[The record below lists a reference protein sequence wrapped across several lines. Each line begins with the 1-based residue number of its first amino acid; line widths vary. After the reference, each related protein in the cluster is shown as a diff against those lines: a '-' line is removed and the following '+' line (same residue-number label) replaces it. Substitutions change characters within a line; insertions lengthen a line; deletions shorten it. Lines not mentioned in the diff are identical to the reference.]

1 MDTFTAAL
9 DEAQGVLK
17 NEEATQAEV
26 DAATANLREAVEAY
40 NNAKQP
46 GTQTDE
52 DVSASRDA
60 LQELIVEAEQVE
72 RATISETGSDV
83 DSGEEWTT
91 QEESETFDNA
101 ISDAREVAENESAA
115 REEIEEATILLQ
127 LAINRYNNAK
137 QQSAQAIRS
146 EYEVNQISLNY
157 GYDERTEDL
166 GDIQRGTTD
175 LSFTTLDATLSPLIS
190 ADVLSTPTVG
200 ANFIVEEGKEF
211 KFNVR
216 ATVSSVV
223 GTGRVGLAVYKKT
236 NEGYEK
242 VWDDNFDYLTLLGI
256 PIQNKYNFRTPYFGP
271 GEYEFVTSPD
281 SNFNLDLISGGAF
294 SFTDT
299 TLREYTGNISGGE
312 TIQRQG
318 TVIFTDGASISQ
330 VRSLT
335 SENASPIEIEDETTV
350 IEGKYG
356 QLTINPAT
364 GDYTYTSSGDSASV
378 GQLDE
383 FEYTVVREGNEPVTN
398 RIVILTTSESSTNVA
413 ANAENSRVANAAD
426 MPSNTST
433 VSTSG
438 LTAAFNLTAN
448 LLPLR
453 YTLLNGEIAAGTVNY
468 NGLS

>member
-9 DEAQGVLK
+9 DEARGVLE
-17 NEEATQAEV
+17 NEETTQAEV
-26 DAATANLREAVEAY
+26 DAAAADLREAY

-52 DVSASRDA
+52 DLSASRDA

-72 RATISETGSDV
+72 RATISENGSDV
-83 DSGEEWTT
+83 ASNEEWTT
-91 QEESETFDNA
+91 QEESDTFDNA
-101 ISDAREVAENESAA
+101 ISDARKVAGNESTA

-137 QQSAQAIRS
+137 QQSTQAIRS

-166 GDIQRGTTD
+166 GGIQRGTTD
-175 LSFTTLDATLSPLIS
+175 LSFTTLDATLSPLMS
-190 ADVLSTPTVG
+190 ADVLSTPNVG

-216 ATVSSVV
+216 ATVSGVV

-299 TLREYTGNISGGE
+299 TLREYTGNIPGGE

-318 TVIFTDGASISQ
+318 TVTFTDGASISQ

-383 FEYTVVREGNEPVTN
+383 FEYTVVHEGNEPVTN
-398 RIVILTTSESSTNVA
+398 RIVILTTSASSTNVA

-426 MPSNTST
+426 MPSITYPVN
-433 VSTSG
+433 TSG

-453 YTLLNGEIAAGTVNY
+453 YTLLNGEIAAGTVDY

>member
-40 NNAKQP
+40 NNAKQL

-190 ADVLSTPTVG
+190 ADVLFYAYCRSKLYRRGRKRIQIQCESNCKQCSRDRKSWPG
-200 ANFIVEEGKEF
+200 
-211 KFNVR
+211 
-216 ATVSSVV
+216 SV
-223 GTGRVGLAVYKKT
+223 
-236 NEGYEK
+236 
-242 VWDDNFDYLTLLGI
+242 
-256 PIQNKYNFRTPYFGP
+256 
-271 GEYEFVTSPD
+271 
-281 SNFNLDLISGGAF
+281 
-294 SFTDT
+294 
-299 TLREYTGNISGGE
+299 
-312 TIQRQG
+312 
-318 TVIFTDGASISQ
+318 
-330 VRSLT
+330 
-335 SENASPIEIEDETTV
+335 
-350 IEGKYG
+350 
-356 QLTINPAT
+356 
-364 GDYTYTSSGDSASV
+364 
-378 GQLDE
+378 
-383 FEYTVVREGNEPVTN
+383 
-398 RIVILTTSESSTNVA
+398 
-413 ANAENSRVANAAD
+413 
-426 MPSNTST
+426 
-433 VSTSG
+433 
-438 LTAAFNLTAN
+438 
-448 LLPLR
+448 
-453 YTLLNGEIAAGTVNY
+453 
-468 NGLS
+468 